1 MAEDIQNEI
10 AKLIVTT
17 AGLGTTRGTRLALK
31 VAVPTGRIRR
41 TGFKGVFSLGAE
53 GDVFELA
60 KLLFRECSLPI
71 GHATAVLAE
80 VESRFDPIKEAAVR
94 IGREEIGRGE
104 SFCFRLHKRGAHYLE
119 QDTATIER
127 EIGGAIWTA
136 LEKKYGTR
144 PSVKLKNPDIAIV
157 AEVLGPI
164 TAVGISRRAWRE
176 QLSAT

>member
-1 MAEDIQNEI
+1 LE
-10 AKLIVTT
+10 T
-17 AGLGTTRGTRLALK
+17 
-31 VAVPTGRIRR
+31 
-41 TGFKGVFSLGAE
+41 E

-60 KLLFRECSLPI
+60 KLIFRECSQPI

-80 VESRFDPIKEAAVR
+80 VESRLDPIKEAAVR

-104 SFCFRLHKRGAHYLE
+104 SFCFRLHKRGTHYLE

-136 LEKKYGTR
+136 LEEKYGTK
-144 PSVKLKNPDIAIV
+144 PSVKLKNSDVAIM

-164 TAVGISRRAWRE
+164 TAVGIFRKAWRE
-176 QLSAT
+176 QLTAA